1 MNVKIKDLRRIET
14 ELESELSIQKSRV
27 TSIDDLTTRAS
38 TAEMAALAG
47 KKAQQGQLEKVGKMI
62 SMKFMIRQLISDFN
76 ASNGIND
83 RTLKIAVLSE
93 KLEVCQQAQ
102 SARRPS
108 AHQDWRSDKIDG
120 YNCGIDL
127 ATKDELRI
135 QERGIRQQI
144 QKLKDSCNGINSNE
158 SVTLPDDLV
167 TFLKE
172 YKFIE

>member
-1 MNVKIKDLRRIET
+1 MNLKIKDLRRVET

-27 TSIDDLTTRAS
+27 SAIDDLTVRAK
-38 TAEMAALAG
+38 TADQAAVDG
-47 KKAQQGQLEKVGKMI
+47 KKAQQVQLEKVGKMI
-62 SMKFMIRQLISDFN
+62 SMKFKIRQLISDFN
-76 ASNGIND
+76 ASHGINE
-83 RTLKIAVLSE
+83 RTIKIAVLSE
-93 KLEVCQQAQ
+93 KLEVSQQAQ

-108 AHQDWRSDKIDG
+108 PNQDWRTSQIDG

-127 ATKDELRI
+127 ETKDELRV

-167 TFLKE
+167 SFLKE
-172 YKFIE
+172 QKFIE